1 MEFYGITDEL
11 LNLINSYLEDG
22 YQKVS
27 IRCNIHSENIF
38 RLEKITRGIPQG
50 PMLGPLSFLIYI
62 NDLPEVLI
70 YNALPILFA
79 DDTRVIVTDSNIVDF
94 QFNIKVVLNNY
105 G

>member
-1 MEFYGITDEL
+1 
-11 LNLINSYLEDG
+11 
-22 YQKVS
+22 
-27 IRCNIHSENIF
+27 
-38 RLEKITRGIPQG
+38 LEKISRGISQG
-50 PMLGPLSFLIYI
+50 PMHGPLLFLIYI